1 MYDDDM
7 MYEQGMGPEIEEPG
21 EATEAGMGYGE
32 DEGPM
37 HEMSE
42 RMGLGRQ
49 YGRAEYGEG
58 RESEVEGPAGEPPQ
72 ESGYGIANYGTGM
85 GDDDYEDEGESG
97 MPLPPGARMDL
108 IMRADDDSDEESPLG
123 YEVYGYNSDD
133 DDDESTCCIVQS
145 HGGGEQTM
153 VIIPMAL
160 LKMMHSECCRW
171 EESCGYGSY

>member
-7 MYEQGMGPEIEEPG
+7 MYDKDMGPEVEEPG
-21 EATEAGMGYGE
+21 EAMEAGMGYGHGSMHNMPE
-32 DEGPM
+32 HMGMEMDDDEG
-37 HEMSE
+37 
-42 RMGLGRQ
+42 
-49 YGRAEYGEG
+49 
-58 RESEVEGPAGEPPQ
+58 
-72 ESGYGIANYGTGM
+72 
-85 GDDDYEDEGESG
+85 YEDEGYEDG
-97 MPLPPGARMDL
+97 MAVPAGVRMDL

-133 DDDESTCCIVQS
+133 DDDEPTCCIVQS

-171 EESCGYGSY
+171 EESCGYGSH